1 MMRSSRRPPRGH
13 ARSGVSLIEIM
24 IAMSMLAIVLVTIA
38 QLSLTVARTGRIND
52 LVARRTAVLQQ
63 QAARLG
69 AIPYTTLDSLP
80 SGTST
85 ITVGGVAY
93 KRRLSFTQGTNRITV
108 KVVIAPASDST
119 KKDSLVFDHA
129 YGSGSPLCS
138 GC

>member
-1 MMRSSRRPPRGH
+1 MTPSLRRLPREH
-13 ARSGVSLIEIM
+13 ARPGVSLIEIM

-38 QLSLTVARTGRIND
+38 QLSLTVARTGRTND

-69 AIPYTTLDSLP
+69 AVPYTTVDTMSNG
-80 SGTST
+80 SST
-85 ITVGGVAY
+85 ITVGGVSYQRTLA
-93 KRRLSFTQGTNRITV
+93 FTQGTNRVTV
-108 KVVIAPASDST
+108 KVVIAPSSDTT

-129 YGSGSPLCS
+129 NVAGSSLCT